1 MLKSVF
7 FTGLL
12 FILIHLS
19 ASAQTNEP
27 PKEENSFAPA
37 QEEPSPAQRKTMKKK
52 GKKSRRALFNKRMD
66 KKIKEFDKRMAANA
80 RQDRKEARLALK
92 PQYSDPSYFGH
103 KRKPKKRPPGKRK
116 FCKECSLTH

>member
-1 MLKSVF
+1 MLKPALAIF
-7 FTGLL
+7 FFL
-12 FILIHLS
+12 FLACTTS
-19 ASAQTNEP
+19 YGQSTDP

-37 QEEPSPAQRKTMKKK
+37 QDQPSAIQRKTMKKK
-52 GKKSRRALFNKRMD
+52 GKKSRRSLFNKRMD

-80 RQDRKEARLALK
+80 RQNRKEARLALQPK
-92 PQYSDPSYFGH
+92 YSDPSYFGH